1 MTRKRAAKTGG
12 SLARPRVKGFAA
24 GQRII
29 AIGGPSPTGKLAF
42 VMDAQL
48 LNEQVWLTAEWLSV
62 EKGASLWK
70 LGFEWKLGDRSLSD
84 VLKTF
89 FKNASDLPLPK
100 EIQDYK
106 LGSIHAE
113 IVPALKALSAG
124 VAGIDI
130 VVVGGDAPSGDAPS
144 WGFIHDEPITIPMS
158 GLTATLLGEALTL
171 SNLRI
176 GSVGRTGP
184 AKRKELV
191 ALLPQTRLL
200 FGDKDAPSE
209 GFVAGVRLEGGKV
222 PAIELPPGKPASTGP
237 APAPRG
243 GGAAPVDASKGGA
256 GAAPVDDSD
265 GMRKWFEVGKT
276 IGPLRIARIGC
287 EWKNGKIGLVLDAGI
302 DAAGLH
308 LGLRGLAI
316 RLPPSDPKPANL
328 EVGLDGI
335 DVAYKSAALTI
346 AGALFKREIG
356 NVTDYQGLVLINAGA
371 FALTAMGAYA
381 SIDGNPSLYIFAI
394 LHMEL
399 GGVPAFRVNGL
410 AAGLG
415 YNRSLKIPP
424 IEEVESFPLV
434 RGALDKDYFG
444 GGGDVIGT
452 AMAKLSNY
460 VRPSIGEYWFSIGI
474 RFNSFQLLESVALL
488 SVSFGNDLSISIL
501 GLSRLAAPSNLGP
514 NVPHLCYA
522 EIALRAEFKPSA
534 GVLSVEARLTSSSYI
549 FDKSCKLTGGAAF
562 FAWFKGELS
571 GDFVVTVGG
580 YHPLFVRPPH
590 YPLVPRCGIDW
601 ILPGGAVH
609 VSGELYF
616 ALTPSCLMAGGRL
629 SAVFDIGWVRAWF
642 IAYVDFFI
650 AWKPF
655 SYDIAIGIH
664 IGVSVTLELLFFSV
678 SLTVEIGADLHVW
691 GPPFAGTARV
701 SFYVV
706 SFTIAF
712 GNQDKPAPLPLDWK
726 EFSLSFL
733 PADDSVLSI
742 GFSSG
747 LLAQAQGAEAVVNGL
762 QLGLSIQSQAPC
774 TAIDWNKK
782 AVDGGASCE
791 GKLGVRPMRV
801 EGLQSKMDVSLA
813 HDGSPVPAVFDVSVA
828 KKGFPDALWGQGHR
842 SLTDSSGSI
851 LKNTPAGLTV
861 TLSDAGKR
869 FELRNSLPAME
880 LKLFENEWIPKDL
893 PWPRLGTPAD
903 IEAAGKRTLSNTI
916 CGNTEVK
923 NRRDAILAVLTDVMG
938 TYASGEVCLS
948 ETSKKASSIF
958 QAAPTFAAL
967 GQRPPKRPAR

>member
-12 SLARPRVKGFAA
+12 SVARPRVKHAAA

-29 AIGGPSPTGKLAF
+29 IDGPSPTGKVAL
-42 VMDAQL
+42 VMDARL
-48 LNEQVWLTAEWLSV
+48 YGEQVWLTAE
-62 EKGASLWK
+62 EANKLWK
-70 LGFEWKLGDRSLSD
+70 LGFEWKLGNRSLSD

-89 FKNASDLPLPK
+89 FKDASDLPLPK
-100 EIQDYK
+100 EIQEYR

-124 VAGIDI
+124 VAGLDI
-130 VVVGGDAPSGDAPS
+130 VVVGGDAPS
-144 WGFIHDEPITIPMS
+144 WGFVHDEPITIPMS
-158 GLTATLLGEALTL
+158 GLTSTLLGDALTL

-176 GSVGRTGP
+176 GSVGRADA

-191 ALLPQTRLL
+191 ALLPQTGLL
-200 FGDKDAPSE
+200 FGDNDAPSE
-209 GFVAGVRLEGGKV
+209 GFVAGVRIEGGKV
-222 PAIELPPGKPASTGP
+222 PAIELPPGKPAKTGVP
-237 APAPRG
+237 ASRG
-243 GGAAPVDASKGGA
+243 GGAGPVDAGKGGA

-316 RLPPSDPKPANL
+316 RLPPSKPSPANL

-346 AGALFKREIG
+346 AGALFKREVG
-356 NVTDYQGLVLINAGA
+356 RVTDYQGLVLISAGT

-381 SIDGNPSLYIFAI
+381 SVDGNPSLYIFAI

-452 AMAKLSNY
+452 AMYKLSNY

-501 GLSRLAAPSNLGP
+501 GLSRLAVPSNLGP

-562 FAWFKGELS
+562 FAWFKGDLS

-601 ILPGGAVH
+601 ILPGGTVH
-609 VSGELYF
+609 VTGELYF

-664 IGVSVTLELLFFSV
+664 IGVSVTVDLFFFSV

-712 GNQDKPAPLPLDWK
+712 GNQDKAKPPPLKWE
-726 EFSLSFL
+726 EFSHSFL
-733 PADDSVLSI
+733 PSDDSVLSI

-774 TAIDWNKK
+774 TAIDWNEK
-782 AVDGGASCE
+782 AVDGGAAY
-791 GKLGVRPMRV
+791 GTRLGVRPMAV
-801 EGLQSKMDVSLA
+801 KGLQSKMVVSLA
-813 HDGSPVPAVFDVSVA
+813 HDASLVPAVFDVSVA
-828 KKGFPDALWGQGHR
+828 KKGFPDALWGQDDR

-861 TLSDAGKR
+861 TLSEAGKQ
-869 FELRNSLPAME
+869 FGLCNSLLAM
-880 LKLFENEWIPKDL
+880 KLEVFEYERIPKWI
-893 PWPRLGTPAD
+893 PWPRVATPEDIKGQGTPSD
-903 IEAAGKRTLSNTI
+903 TI
-916 CGNTEVK
+916 WGNAVVNK
-923 NRRDAILAVLTDVMG
+923 RRDAILAVLTDVMG
-938 TYASGEVCLS
+938 TYASEEVRLP
-948 ETSKKASSIF
+948 ETKAKASSIF
-958 QAAPTFAAL
+958 QATPTFAAL
-967 GQRPPKRPAR
+967 GQLPPKKPRKAQQ

>member
-1 MTRKRAAKTGG
+1 MT
-12 SLARPRVKGFAA
+12 A
-24 GQRII
+24 GHRTI
-29 AIGGPSPTGKLAF
+29 AIEGLSPTGKPRVAL
-42 VMDAQL
+42 VMDARL
-48 LNEQVWLTAEWLSV
+48 KGEQVWLTV
-62 EKGASLWK
+62 EKGDSLWK

-84 VLKTF
+84 VLNTF

-106 LGSIHAE
+106 LGTIHAE
-113 IVPALKALSAG
+113 SVPALKALSAG
-124 VAGIDI
+124 VAGLDI
-130 VVVGGDAPSGDAPS
+130 VVVGGDAPS
-144 WGFIHDEPITIPMS
+144 WGFVHDEPITIPMS

-176 GSVGRTGP
+176 GRVGR
-184 AKRKELV
+184 AEKRAELV
-191 ALLPQTRLL
+191 ALLPQTGLL

-209 GFVAGVRLEGGKV
+209 GFVAGVRIEGGKV
-222 PAIELPPGKPASTGP
+222 PAIELPPTKQARTGV
-237 APAPRG
+237 PAPRG
-243 GGAAPVDASKGGA
+243 GGAAPVDASEGGA

-302 DAAGLH
+302 DAAGLR

-316 RLPPSDPKPANL
+316 SLPPSDPRPANI

-335 DVAYKSAALTI
+335 DVAYRSAALTI
-346 AGALFKREIG
+346 AGALFKKERDG
-356 NVTDYQGLVLINAGA
+356 VTDYQGLVLINAGA
-371 FALTAMGAYA
+371 FALTAIGAYA
-381 SIDGNPSLYIFAI
+381 SVYGKPSLYIFAI

-399 GGVPAFRVNGL
+399 GGPPAFRVNGL

-434 RGALDKDYFG
+434 RGALDKDYFA

-452 AMAKLSNY
+452 AMAKLSDY
-460 VRPSIGEYWFSIGI
+460 IRPAVGEYWFSIGI

-488 SVSFGNDLSISIL
+488 SVSFGNDVSISIL

-549 FDKSCKLTGGAAF
+549 FDKSCRLNGGAAF

-580 YHPLFVRPPH
+580 YHPLYVRPPH
-590 YPLVPRCGIDW
+590 YPVVPRCGIDW
-601 ILPGGAVH
+601 ILPGGTVH

-629 SAVFDIGWVRAWF
+629 MAVFDIGWVRAWF
-642 IAYVDFFI
+642 IAYVDFFV

-655 SYDIAIGIH
+655 SYDISIGIH
-664 IGVSVTLELLFFSV
+664 IGVSVTLDLLFFSV
-678 SLTVEIGADLHVW
+678 SLSVEIGADLHVW
-691 GPPFAGTARV
+691 GPPFAGMARV

-706 SFTIAF
+706 SFTVAF
-712 GNQDKPAPLPLDWK
+712 GNQEKVTPPPLKWD
-726 EFSLSFL
+726 EFSHSFL
-733 PADDSVLSI
+733 PADDSVISI

-762 QLGLSIQSQAPC
+762 ELGLSVQSQAPC

-782 AVDGGASCE
+782 AVDGGARYE
-791 GKLGVRPMRV
+791 GRLGVRPMAV
-801 EGLQSKMDVSLA
+801 KGLQSKMDVSLA
-813 HDGSPVPAVFDVSVA
+813 HDDASPVPAVFEVSIA
-828 KKGFPDALWGQGHR
+828 EKGFPDALWGQGDR
-842 SLTDSSGSI
+842 SLTDSSGSL
-851 LKNTPAGLTV
+851 LKNTPAGITV
-861 TLSDAGKR
+861 TLSDAGKQSG
-869 FELRNSLPAME
+869 LRNSLPAMKLKVFEYE
-880 LKLFENEWIPKDL
+880 LIEKHL
-893 PWPRLGTPAD
+893 PWPSVGTPGD
-903 IEAAGKRTLSNTI
+903 IEAAGDKTLSNTI
-916 CGNTEVK
+916 WGNSDVDK
-923 NRRDAILAVLTDVMG
+923 RRDAILAVLTDVMG
-938 TYASGEVCLS
+938 TYASKEVRLP
-948 ETSKKASSIF
+948 ETKAKASSIF
-958 QAAPTFAAL
+958 RAAPTFAAL
-967 GQRPPKRPAR
+967 GQRLPKRAAR